1 VTTPEGGHKLS
12 VFVLVLATALI
23 ASGLSTAS
31 ASDPRPLIIDM
42 LMGEPVPMEMM
53 LEDLV
58 TVRIVYIGEIHS
70 IARHHAVQAELLRLL
85 ADRDTKPAL
94 GMEMFSQEQQPVLD
108 RWQQGKD
115 DVGQLIRDLGQE
127 HWTNLK
133 DYESVLVLAR
143 DRGIPIAGL
152 TASDDLVRK
161 VSRGG
166 VASLTESERRM
177 LPPGYDT
184 INESSERLLRL
195 RLRVHRAFQ
204 EKGLENVLVAQSI
217 RDASMAQAVVRFLGS
232 QKGQDRLMVVIA
244 GAGHVHYGFGI
255 PDRVKSHI
263 DVPYRIVLIT
273 ESGELVLSEAEKRQS
288 VPVHITHEDLRFIRS
303 PIADYLHV
311 TPLQALEAH
320 PRDQP
325 AKPNKR

>member
-184 INESSERLLRL
+184 INESVSVSCGCGSVSTGPSRK
-195 RLRVHRAFQ
+195 RA
-204 EKGLENVLVAQSI
+204 S
-217 RDASMAQAVVRFLGS
+217 RMFL
-232 QKGQDRLMVVIA
+232 
-244 GAGHVHYGFGI
+244 
-255 PDRVKSHI
+255 
-263 DVPYRIVLIT
+263 
-273 ESGELVLSEAEKRQS
+273 
-288 VPVHITHEDLRFIRS
+288 
-303 PIADYLHV
+303 
-311 TPLQALEAH
+311 
-320 PRDQP
+320 
-325 AKPNKR
+325 